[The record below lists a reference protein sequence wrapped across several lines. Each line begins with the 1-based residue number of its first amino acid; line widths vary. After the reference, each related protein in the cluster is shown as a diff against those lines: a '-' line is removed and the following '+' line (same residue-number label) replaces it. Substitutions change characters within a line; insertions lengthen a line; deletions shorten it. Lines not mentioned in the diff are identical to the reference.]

1 MLMSDAATPAQPTPT
16 RPSYVQTPSQTVG
29 PFFEYALPYEGGPN
43 LIPGHHAHAIR
54 LHGTVY
60 DGDGVPVPDALIEI
74 WQADET
80 GTLVRNLGSLD
91 RDGYTFT
98 GFGRASVNLA
108 GHYTFTTVKPGAV
121 GNSAPYILVT
131 IFARG
136 LMHHLFTRAYFPE
149 DTDAHERDAVL
160 AAVPAERR
168 GTLIALADAAGTD
181 GTSAAASGS
190 YRFDIR
196 LQGDNE
202 TVFLDFDA

>member
-1 MLMSDAATPAQPTPT
+1 MNEQQLSELNNQ
-16 RPSYVQTPSQTVG
+16 RQYVQTPSQTIG
-29 PFFEYALPYEGGPN
+29 PFFEYALPYAGGPD
-43 LIPGHHAHAIR
+43 LVSGHHANAIR

-60 DGDGVPVPDALIEI
+60 DGAGAVVPDALIEI
-74 WQADET
+74 WQADEA

-121 GNSAPYILVT
+121 GNGAPYVLFTV
-131 IFARG
+131 FARG

-149 DTDAHERDAVL
+149 DTDAHRNDTVL
-160 AAVPAERR
+160 NAVPEERR
-168 GTLIALADAAGTD
+168 ASLIAVADGD
-181 GTSAAASGS
+181 GS

-196 LQGDNE
+196 LQGDDE